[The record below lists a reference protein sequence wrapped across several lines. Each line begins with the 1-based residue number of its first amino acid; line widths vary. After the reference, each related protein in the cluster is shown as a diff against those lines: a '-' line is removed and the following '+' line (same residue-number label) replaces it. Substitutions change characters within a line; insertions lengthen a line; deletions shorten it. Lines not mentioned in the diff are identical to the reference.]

1 MSDLRWVAAGLLVV
15 VVTGA
20 VAQEF
25 STGPVIDEFGPAVDV
40 PAAGFNLVPGTKYK
54 VLLDVA
60 SGSRDTHERNR
71 GLESAARFL
80 NMHARAGIDPD
91 DLRIEVVTHGATT
104 FDVLSDAA
112 YRERFD
118 RDNPNTA
125 LLKALA
131 AAGVVI
137 RQCGQSA
144 AFNGVRA
151 DELASGVR
159 LAISAMT
166 VMARRQSEGWVRV
179 N

>member
-1 MSDLRWVAAGLLVV
+1 MSAARWMAGVLLAAA
-15 VVTGA
+15 TGA

-25 STGPVIDEFGPAVDV
+25 SKGPVIETFGPAVDV
-40 PAAGFNLVPGTKYK
+40 PAADFNLVPGTKYK
-54 VLLDVA
+54 LLLDVA
-60 SGSRDTHERNR
+60 SGSRDSHSLNR

-80 NMHARAGIDPD
+80 NMHARVGIDPD
-91 DLRIEVVTHGATT
+91 DLRIEIVTHGGTT
-104 FDVLSDAA
+104 FDVLSDRA

-118 RDNPNTA
+118 RDNPNSA

-131 AAGVVI
+131 GAGVVI

-144 AFNGVRA
+144 AFNGVKV
-151 DELASGVR
+151 DELAPGVQM
-159 LAISAMT
+159 AVSAMT

>member
-1 MSDLRWVAAGLLVV
+1 VSAVRWVAAALLAA
-15 VVTGA
+15 VTGA
-20 VAQEF
+20 SAQEF
-25 STGPVIDEFGPAVDV
+25 SKGPVIDAFGPVVEV
-40 PAAGFNLVPGTKYK
+40 PAAEFNLVPGTKYK
-54 VLLDVA
+54 VLLDVS
-60 SGSRDTHERNR
+60 SGSRDKHARNR

-91 DLRIEVVTHGATT
+91 DLRIEIVTHGGTT

-125 LLKALA
+125 LLKALDG
-131 AAGVVI
+131 AGVVI

-144 AFNGVRA
+144 AYHGVKA
-151 DELASGVR
+151 DELAPEVR
-159 LAISAMT
+159 IAVSAMT